1 MAADSR
7 GYRAPRLSA
16 VEHSKDELAR
26 RAGVLSETA
35 KRVLAVTNK
44 KPEVLDAIADGRVS
58 LADVVRDVKREEVRA
73 QLAVRT

>member
-1 MAADSR
+1 
-7 GYRAPRLSA
+7 
-16 VEHSKDELAR
+16 
-26 RAGVLSETA
+26 LSETA